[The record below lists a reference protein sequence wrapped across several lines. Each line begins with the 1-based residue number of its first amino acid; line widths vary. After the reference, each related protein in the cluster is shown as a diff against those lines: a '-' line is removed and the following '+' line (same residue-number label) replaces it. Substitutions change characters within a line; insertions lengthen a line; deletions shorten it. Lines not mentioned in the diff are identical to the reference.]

1 MPQTRAERLA
11 QRAAERRARV
21 EQQATKVDDVGAT
34 AAAREQQQDDYK
46 RELAQNRA
54 DRERRE
60 RAEAQQLRESEADFL
75 QKFAPPPG
83 LAAAAPSL
91 RQQAVANAIANK
103 PDPFAAR
110 RAQQQKAREAY
121 EERKRELQRRVPT
134 PPPPS
139 PGPPP
144 GPPPGQPSGG
154 LADAFPPRGSGNR
167 APPPRGG
174 GLEDAFP
181 PRGGGLSDAFP
192 PRGGGG
198 GAPPPRGNPFERPPD
213 PLRDPV
219 GRRAGIDPLPQNPFE
234 KPPDPLR
241 DPPGRRAGIDP
252 LPQMQPTA
260 AAGRA
265 APVEHQIDPLRDA
278 PPPRRDDPLRD
289 TWGQAPRNDGREQR
303 AQYAAQLRQQMAEK
317 NNRRASTPPAAAPE
331 PYQQARQPS
340 SKADYAAE
348 LRAQM
353 AADERRR
360 DADRRDEVGG
370 GFIGSANMSNNVK
383 HDRQAAYAAD
393 LRAQMAADARRKGA
407 QDRDRRDAS
416 PERHSGILG
425 GSNLSNDARHDRQTA
440 YAEAL
445 ARDQALKREM
455 AQDDANEGFIGGAN
469 LSSNQRHDRQ
479 QQYAEALKRDQA
491 IKDRM
496 AAPVDQND
504 GSGIIGGRNLDRDAR
519 NQRQQ
524 AYADALARDQANKL
538 PERTQQQQAKS
549 GTPPGWYV
557 GPTGQ
562 LVRIDPRDH
571 AGRNNAALAVG
582 VPANYTPHKI
592 DTLASPAR
600 GLDRTPHVRHTAGE
614 LQGYIG
620 EPDRDQGKK
629 QAMADMWKRQL
640 EMDVAAKKRAK
651 ELEEQ
656 KEREDELR
664 EERRIERER
673 AEMAAKH
680 ERERAV
686 DEKLRQ
692 QEADRRQHAELL
704 EQRRLQ
710 RERDEDERRRKDAE
724 DDARVAREQ
733 REMLL
738 KYEREQAAREPKIG
752 VATAAQV
759 VTSLQRLRSPPPP
772 SSPPSPQLSFGA
784 AGLAAAAAAR
794 AHQTPSPKLSF
805 GAAGMLSAAAAR
817 AHKEETPVAP
827 KMSFGAAAMASAA
840 ASRAHQTPASPKLS
854 FGAAGMVSAAAARA
868 HKTPQTAAPAP
879 AVSPSPAPPK
889 APSPAPIRQRSPL
902 LAPPKAPTPIRR
914 KTPKKRLKLPDKH
927 TDSMKG
933 WVVPGRDAA
942 TLEGPPSSRWLPE
955 AASRLERAL
964 EASRAPTPSTS
975 RLDGQSQ
982 LVFPDGRVEDGGTT
996 SPKPVR
1002 AHTPQAPCSTPV
1014 PHYKEDDVD
1023 AVLKRNQKRLIRAE
1037 ALTEATTA
1045 ALDASGFERGEAVD
1059 RLLQIANE
1067 RPATPMKR
1075 VEASL
1080 PSDVRWATVAPSP
1093 RLEARA
1099 SAARESWRSAGA
1111 AAKSVAAFAR

>member
-21 EQQATKVDDVGAT
+21 EQHATNVEKVGDT
-34 AAAREQQQDDYK
+34 AAAREQQEDDYK

-54 DRERRE
+54 DRETRE
-60 RAEAQQLRESEADFL
+60 RAEADQLRASEADFL

-83 LAAAAPSL
+83 LATAAPSL

-110 RAQQQKAREAY
+110 RAQQKQAREAY

-139 PGPPP
+139 PGPPSE
-144 GPPPGQPSGG
+144 PPPSS
-154 LADAFPPRGSGNR
+154 LEAAF
-167 APPPRGG
+167 PPRGG

-181 PRGGGLSDAFP
+181 PRGGGLADAFP
-192 PRGGGG
+192 PRGGNRA
-198 GAPPPRGNPFERPPD
+198 APEPPRNPFEKPVD

-219 GRRAGIDPLPQNPFE
+219 GRRAGIDPLPQPQGNPFE
-234 KPPDPLR
+234 RPPDPLR

-260 AAGRA
+260 PAGSSTRID
-265 APVEHQIDPLRDA
+265 HQIDPLRDA

-331 PYQQARQPS
+331 PPRGRQPP

-360 DADRRDEVGG
+360 DADRRDDVGG
-370 GFIGSANMSNNVK
+370 GFIGGANMANNVK
-383 HDRQAAYAAD
+383 QDRQAAYAAD

-407 QDRDRRDAS
+407 QERRDAS

-425 GSNLSNDARHDRQTA
+425 GANLSNDARHDRQTA

-445 ARDQALKREM
+445 KRDQALKREM
-455 AQDDANEGFIGGAN
+455 TQDDEDGGGIIGG
-469 LSSNQRHDRQ
+469 SNISNAQKNDRQ
-479 QQYAEALKRDQA
+479 LQYAEALKRDQA

-504 GSGIIGGRNLDRDAR
+504 GSGIIGGRNLDRNAKDAR
-519 NQRQQ
+519 QR
-524 AYADALARDQANKL
+524 AYADALARDQLTKRDS
-538 PERTQQQQAKS
+538 PRTQQQQAKS

-582 VPANYTPHKI
+582 VPQNYTPAKI

-620 EPDRDQGKK
+620 EPDRDQGRK

-640 EMDVAAKKRAK
+640 EADVAAKKRAK
-651 ELEEQ
+651 ELEEA

-673 AEMAAKH
+673 AEMARKH

-710 RERDEDERRRKDAE
+710 RERDDEERRRKDAE

-738 KYEREQAAREPKIG
+738 KYEAEQARREEPKTMG

-772 SSPPSPQLSFGA
+772 EEPPSPQLSFGA
-784 AGLAAAAAAR
+784 VGLAAAAAAR

-817 AHKEETPVAP
+817 AHKEATPVAP

-840 ASRAHQTPASPKLS
+840 ASRAHQTPASPASPASPKLS
-854 FGAAGMVSAAAARA
+854 FGAVGMVSAAAARA

-879 AVSPSPAPPK
+879 TVASPAPPK
-889 APSPAPIRQRSPL
+889 APSPAPIARRSPL

-933 WVVPGRDAA
+933 WVVPGRDDA

-964 EASRAPTPSTS
+964 QASRAATPATS

-1002 AHTPQAPCSTPV
+1002 AHTPQAPASTPV

-1023 AVLKRNQKRLIRAE
+1023 AVLRRNQKRLVRAE
-1037 ALTEATTA
+1037 ALTEATNA